1 MAKTS
6 ILFFSAA
13 LALACGSDPA
23 QMQEP
28 AAPVDFAIDSAE
40 AHAEWFTEGSSQAS
54 VTREQSK
61 VLASIKG
68 VPFNEEARLA
78 TYFDAAPDAV
88 GISFLVCGEGT
99 LTFEVFTDETIAQA
113 NELGASNHFQKE
125 IPLYGKWQRENVLWT
140 ELGQPVT
147 THTFNP
153 ESVRGISFTVF
164 GRDLRVQVM
173 NVQFFDEHGLLYQ
186 YHEATCD

>member
-1 MAKTS
+1 
-6 ILFFSAA
+6 
-13 LALACGSDPA
+13 
-23 QMQEP
+23 
-28 AAPVDFAIDSAE
+28 
-40 AHAEWFTEGSSQAS
+40 
-54 VTREQSK
+54 
-61 VLASIKG
+61 
-68 VPFNEEARLA
+68 
-78 TYFDAAPDAV
+78 V

-99 LTFEVFTDETIAQA
+99 LTFEVFTDETIQQA

-147 THTFNP
+147 THTFKP